1 MPNLT
6 ECMQRSEP
14 LKCLS
19 RHENCEVPSHTS
31 ILWIIHLSN
40 YRVICG
46 SDFVKYSVID
56 LQRLR
61 QLEGDLLFL
70 RDIIVA
76 KRPTETPEQ
85 NKEEEYRM
93 GIKFS

>member
-1 MPNLT
+1 MV
-6 ECMQRSEP
+6 CMQQAEP
-14 LKCLS
+14 LECPSL
-19 RHENCEVPSHTS
+19 HENCEVPSHTT
-31 ILWIIHLSN
+31 IWIIHLSN

-76 KRPTETPEQ
+76 KRPTQTPVQ
-85 NKEEEYRM
+85 SKEEENMNKQTGYQ
-93 GIKFS
+93 IP